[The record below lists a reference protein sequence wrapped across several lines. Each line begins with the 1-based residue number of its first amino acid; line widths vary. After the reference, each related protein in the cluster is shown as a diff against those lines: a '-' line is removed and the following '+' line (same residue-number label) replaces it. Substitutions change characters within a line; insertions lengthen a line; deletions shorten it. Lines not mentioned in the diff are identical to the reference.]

1 MSLENTL
8 KHRAGIIT
16 EEITTQQFID
26 MIHESF
32 NPGILETM
40 KQAIENQLES
50 ISQPHLNSLE
60 DAIKNQLSPLGDVSV
75 RAAENDAN
83 ERVFGSVTFR
93 EQLLPDL
100 NKIKSLLKQVKGPN
114 GEDLDIQITPGQINY
129 EYEKEYDEGRV
140 FYPKFSFTAK
150 K

>member
-1 MSLENTL
+1 
-8 KHRAGIIT
+8 
-16 EEITTQQFID
+16 
-26 MIHESF
+26 
-32 NPGILETM
+32 M
-40 KQAIENQLES
+40 KLRNVLES
-50 ISQPHLNSLE
+50 IMDPHLTPLE
-60 DAIKNQLSPLGDVSV
+60 DSIKEKLSSLGDAS
-75 RAAENDAN
+75 ANATENDAN

-93 EQLLPDL
+93 ERVLPDL